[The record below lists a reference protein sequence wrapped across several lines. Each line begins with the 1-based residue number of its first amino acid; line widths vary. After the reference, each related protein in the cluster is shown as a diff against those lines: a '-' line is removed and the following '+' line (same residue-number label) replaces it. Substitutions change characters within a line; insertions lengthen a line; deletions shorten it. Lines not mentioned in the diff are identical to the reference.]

1 MLVLLARDAD
11 CWAEYAG
18 PVVEL
23 LVLDSRAAGVGV
35 AGHFV
40 GGEWDRRTLGT
51 APVVAVTE
59 GVDYAPASRVQR
71 LLAVATRASDEMSQ
85 RYREKVSVTTEL
97 QRVSV
102 TMMVWEDM

>member
-1 MLVLLARDAD
+1 MLVHLARDED
-11 CWAEYAG
+11 CWAEYD
-18 PVVEL
+18 VDL

-40 GGEWDRRTLGT
+40 GGEWDRETLGT

-71 LLAVATRASDEMSQ
+71 LLT
-85 RYREKVSVTTEL
+85 VTTREIP
-97 QRVSV
+97 VGK
-102 TMMVWEDM
+102 